1 MTTTS
6 EIQRYGINGVV
17 DTAKPVW
24 KNIEN
29 IANSCNTWV
38 TYDVAQGKWSLVINE
53 AGTSS
58 HSFNDSNIIGAVDVS
73 GSGLDSLANS
83 VEVTYPS
90 KDLDDSADFVRID
103 LPSGDRK
110 PNEPDNLLKL
120 NYPLINDSITAQVV
134 GLLELKQ
141 SRVDLVISFTTDY
154 SKNDVSP
161 GDIIDV
167 TNTTYGFTSKL
178 FRVLQIEEIDGG
190 DGTLS
195 LKITALEYDADV
207 YNTGDLDRFVRTN
220 ADGVITAGAIGTMS
234 TPTVTKTEVDRM
246 PHILIESTV
255 PDNTD
260 VNNQAGLINGIE
272 VWYYPIPTS
281 ELPTWET
288 VDDEARTYQL
298 HSTVRSKSTTG
309 FFAPGEEI
317 DYYISDF
324 EPDNFL
330 VKLRAVN
337 GTTQGPFST
346 RSGLIDY
353 QPKQTTD
360 NITNNTEVDNG
371 TGNILTT
378 LGLSALIN
386 FLNGMMRDN
395 AGGVGSMFEKIFDI
409 FQTEEGFDVASPS
422 IKKLGLMTN
431 GKPMIIAHTD
441 STNIPSI
448 RQSTS
453 TSDFV
458 IIYNSSNFQPDVS
471 GTYKVDAIYDQNSSG
486 ANGGRGS
493 DWSEDEDNIGFV
505 IDVVDNT
512 SGTSVYSEGTGGYG
526 AFFWTDFVTSGLVTL
541 DSARTY
547 KVTIQMLNYTES
559 DTSATAD
566 VTIGYNIYTIS

>member
-38 TYDVAQGKWSLVINE
+38 TYDVAQGKWSVIINE

-58 HSFNDSNIIGAVDVS
+58 HSFDDSNIIGAVDVS

-103 LPSGDRK
+103 LPAGDRK

-195 LKITALEYDADV
+195 FKITALEYDADV
-207 YNTGDLDRFVRTN
+207 YDTGDLDRFVRTN
-220 ADGVITAGAIGTMS
+220 ADGVITAGAIGTMA
-234 TPTVTKTEVDRM
+234 TPTVTKTEIDRM

-260 VNNQAGLINGIE
+260 VNNQAGLINGVE
-272 VWYYPIPTS
+272 VWYYPIPAS
-281 ELPTWET
+281 ELPTWQT

-309 FFAPGEEI
+309 FFSPGEEI

-324 EPDNFL
+324 EADNFL

-360 NITNNTEVDNG
+360 RVTDDTEVDSG
-371 TGNILTT
+371 SGNILTT
-378 LGLSALIN
+378 LGLSALIGV
-386 FLNGMMRDN
+386 LNSMMRDN
-395 AGGVGSMFEKIFDI
+395 AGGSGSLFEKIFDI
-409 FQTEEGFDVASPS
+409 FQTEKGFDVASPS
-422 IKKLGLMTN
+422 IKKLGLNPN

-441 STNIPSI
+441 SATASSI

-453 TSDFV
+453 TTDYV
-458 IIYNSSNFQPDVS
+458 AIYTSSNFQPDVS
-471 GTYKVDAIYDQNSSG
+471 GTYKIDAIFDQNSSG
-486 ANGGRGS
+486 AEGGRGS
-493 DWSEDEDNIGFV
+493 AFSENEDSIGFV
-505 IDVVDNT
+505 IQVIDNT
-512 SGTSVYSEGTGGYG
+512 TGSAIYTEGTGGYG
-526 AFFWTDFVTSGLVTL
+526 AFYWTDFVTSGLVTL

-547 KVTIQMLNYTES
+547 KVTVEMINYTES
-559 DTSATAD
+559 NPSVTAN
-566 VTIGYNIYTIS
+566 VTLGYNIYTV

>member
-1 MTTTS
+1 MTAIS
-6 EIQRYGINGVV
+6 QIERYGINGVV

-38 TYDVAQGKWSLVINE
+38 TYDVSSGKWSLVINKAE
-53 AGTSS
+53 SSS

-110 PNEPDNLLKL
+110 PNEPDNMLKL
-120 NYPLINDSITAQVV
+120 NYPLINDTITATVV

-141 SRVDLVISFTTDY
+141 SRVDLVVSFTTDY
-154 SKNDVSP
+154 SKNDVNA
-161 GDIIDV
+161 GDVIDI
-167 TNTTYGFTSKL
+167 TNTTYGWTNKL
-178 FRVLQIEEIDGG
+178 FRVLQIEEVDGG
-190 DGTLS
+190 DGTIQI
-195 LKITALEYDADV
+195 KITGLEYDANV
-207 YNTGDLDRFVRTN
+207 YDTGDLERFGRSN
-220 ADGVITAGAIGTMS
+220 ADGVITAGAIGTMA
-234 TPTVTKTEVDRM
+234 TPTVTKTEVDRK
-246 PHILIESTV
+246 PFILIESTV

-260 VNNQAGLINGIE
+260 PNNQAGLVNGVE
-272 VWYYPIPTS
+272 VWYYPIPAA

-298 HSTVRSKSTTG
+298 HSTVASKSTTG

-324 EPDNFL
+324 NEDNFL

-360 NITNNTEVDNG
+360 NITNDTEVDDG
-371 TGNILTT
+371 SGNILTS
-378 LGLSALIN
+378 LGLSALIG
-386 FLNGMMRDN
+386 FLNSMMRDN
-395 AGGVGSMFEKIFDI
+395 AGGAGSLFEKIFDI

-422 IKKLGLMTN
+422 IKKLGLNPN
-431 GKPMIIAHTD
+431 GSPMIIAHTD
-441 STNIPSI
+441 SSNIPNI

-458 IIYNSSNFQPDVS
+458 IIYNSVNFSPDVS

-505 IDVVDNT
+505 IDVVDNV

-526 AFFWTDFVTSGLVTL
+526 AFYWTDFVTSGLVTL

-559 DTSATAD
+559 DPSATAD
-566 VTIGYNIYTIS
+566 VTIGYNIYTV